1 MVLGSNPSAGLTA
14 SIIKF
19 RQCRADVLPA
29 ELFSEPA
36 WDLLLEL
43 FLADAEGRRITA
55 REVADKS
62 NISPGVM
69 SRWLQHLSKIGYVV
83 GDGTGDLDDML
94 TLSAE
99 ALQRMEQI
107 IDRAHNFYGEA
118 TYSRTLE

>member
-1 MVLGSNPSAGLTA
+1 VPGNDTSSGLTA

-19 RQCRADVLPA
+19 RQYRTNILPA

-55 REVADKS
+55 REVAEKS
-62 NISPGVM
+62 SISPGVM
-69 SRWLQHLSKIGYVV
+69 SRWLQHLSKIGYVI

-94 TLSAE
+94 TLSAQ

-107 IDRAHNFYGEA
+107 IDRAHILHSEA
-118 TYSRTLE
+118 SYSRTSE